1 MPGTLY
7 VVATPIGNLE
17 DISLRALRVLKSVGI
32 IAAEDTRRTQIL
44 LKHYGVSTP
53 CLSFYEHNE
62 RVRVPQLVTRLE
74 HGDDVALVS
83 DAGTPGISDPGYQ
96 LVRAAHDHHIKVEAI
111 PGPSAVLTALVS
123 SGLPAHEFTFLGF
136 APARSKDKDR
146 WMARVVAEP
155 RTIVFFDSPRRVRD
169 TLSRLARLAPARDV
183 VVARELTKKFE
194 TLVKG
199 PIEQVSE
206 RLDSGVRGEITVILD
221 GHKSVESPK
230 NKPDGGL
237 APTEQ
242 VSILGVTTEFDELS
256 QQVGVRRKDIIRSI
270 ARKHG
275 LKTRDVYAAVVEAKR
290 NRR

>member
-17 DISLRALRVLKSVGI
+17 DISLRALRVLKSVGV

-44 LKHYGVSTP
+44 LQHYGVSTP
-53 CLSFYEHNE
+53 CLSFHEHNE
-62 RVRVPQLVTRLE
+62 RARVPQLVARLE
-74 HGDDVALVS
+74 QGDDVALVS

-96 LVRAAHDHHIKVEAI
+96 LVRAAHDRHIKVEAI

-136 APARSKDKDR
+136 APARIKDKDR

-199 PIEQVSE
+199 PIEQVAE
-206 RLDSGVRGEITVILD
+206 QLGLRRPWRNY
-221 GHKSVESPK
+221 GHS
-230 NKPDGGL
+230 
-237 APTEQ
+237 
-242 VSILGVTTEFDELS
+242 
-256 QQVGVRRKDIIRSI
+256 RWR
-270 ARKHG
+270 
-275 LKTRDVYAAVVEAKR
+275 
-290 NRR
+290 